1 MKRLALVSLA
11 AALLPTPGLAQ
22 SGEFTRPTVNITT
35 EKALCGKDWISLSL
49 QSTREGLS
57 ASGVQIPKGD
67 GPALAQAVT
76 AALKD
81 MKVVSTIRIYCGG
94 GSYFFEVSGYTVW
107 TGDVAPIMRHFMLAP
122 DGLRA
127 QD

>member
-1 MKRLALVSLA
+1 MNRLAFVSLA
-11 AALLPTPGLAQ
+11 AALLPTPSLAQ
-22 SGEFTRPTVNITT
+22 SGEFARPAVNITA
-35 EKALCGKDWISLSL
+35 EKALCGRDWISLSVR
-49 QSTREGLS
+49 STREGLS

-76 AALKD
+76 AALKN
-81 MKVVSTIRIYCGG
+81 MKVVSAIRIYCGG
-94 GSYFFEVSGYTVW
+94 GSYFFEVSGYTAW
-107 TGDVAPIMRHFMLAP
+107 TGDAAPIMRRFMLAP